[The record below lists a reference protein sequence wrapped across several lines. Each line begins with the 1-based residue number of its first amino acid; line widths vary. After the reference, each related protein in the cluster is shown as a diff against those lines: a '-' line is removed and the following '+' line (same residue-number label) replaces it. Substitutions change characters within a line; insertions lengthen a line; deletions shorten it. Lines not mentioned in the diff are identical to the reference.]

1 VSSIRTIEVTPAIV
15 GDMTVGEI
23 EVIEQRTG
31 RPITALFTEDSPRGI
46 VLHAIAHVILTREAR
61 DSDQPDPAWEDTGNV
76 KVTLAADEEAA
87 TGTPNPT
94 VASSRRTRRAK

>member
-1 VSSIRTIEVTPAIV
+1 VSNIRTIEVTPAIV
-15 GDMTVGEI
+15 ADMTVGEI

-31 RPITALFTEDSPRGI
+31 RPITALFGDDSPRGV

-61 DSDQPDPAWEDTGNV
+61 DSDQPLPDWDATGNV

-87 TGTPNPT
+87 TGTVNPT
-94 VASSRRTRRAK
+94 PASSRRTRRAK